1 MNAEPTNYSLSVDCT
16 PSNFHTNFKA
26 YLFIALTIDWFKIMV
41 MFYCTFG
48 YQRNDTVFGSKHLR
62 VPASEMLLLMGG
74 KGNESQLHKIIGWGE
89 WSNIYLLPL
98 PVRYCAWYLLDVNVF
113 IHLSLGKCWC

>member
-1 MNAEPTNYSLSVDCT
+1 MDSQPTNYSLSVGCT
-16 PSNFHTNFKA
+16 PSNFLTNFKA

-48 YQRNDTVFGSKHLR
+48 YQRNNKVFGAS
-62 VPASEMLLLMGG
+62 ASEMLLLMGG

-89 WSNIYLLPL
+89 WSNIYYYYLSDTLLG
-98 PVRYCAWYLLDVNVF
+98 AF
-113 IHLSLGKCWC
+113 

>member
-1 MNAEPTNYSLSVDCT
+1 MDAGPTNYSLSIDCT

-62 VPASEMLLLMGG
+62 VS
-74 KGNESQLHKIIGWGE
+74 
-89 WSNIYLLPL
+89 LPL
-98 PVRYCAWYLLDVNVF
+98 RCFYLWMAKAMNHNCTKL
-113 IHLSLGKCWC
+113 

>member
-1 MNAEPTNYSLSVDCT
+1 
-16 PSNFHTNFKA
+16 
-26 YLFIALTIDWFKIMV
+26 

-48 YQRNDTVFGSKHLR
+48 YQRNDKVFGSKH
-62 VPASEMLLLMGG
+62 LMGG

-98 PVRYCAWYLLDVNVF
+98 SVTYCAWYLLDVNVF